1 MGEESLDAIMS
12 ARPIHEMGEGL
23 LGAAATLLHQ
33 QGDVEAALLAAD
45 VVTVELVLW
54 NSGDYEPDDYR
65 AFFTVEPLL
74 VPKFND
80 EIRGRIGTA
89 MCDVLPRATGVIIGS
104 VVARPVIPRPAS
116 NWRDQVRGAGG
127 PKPTNH
133 ARKVGLEANHPV
145 EDDLHFTNEWE
156 HRVYQVLKEKQAAL
170 PDDETIG
177 IMPLCKMRVLGTT
190 REPDFLITYKGRVG
204 VIEVDGPHHEGPKR
218 ASNDHSRTRLLIN
231 AGVEWVDR
239 LDVRDTT
246 EKAEVQ
252 KFVNNFLSRLGRR

>member
-1 MGEESLDAIMS
+1 MCTVL
-12 ARPIHEMGEGL
+12 P
-23 LGAAATLLHQ
+23 AAATVIV
-33 QGDVEAALLAAD
+33 GSI
-45 VVTVELVLW
+45 VV
-54 NSGDYEPDDYR
+54 
-65 AFFTVEPLL
+65 
-74 VPKFND
+74 
-80 EIRGRIGTA
+80 
-89 MCDVLPRATGVIIGS
+89 
-104 VVARPVIPRPAS
+104 RPVILKPAP
-116 NWRDQVRGAGG
+116 NWRDQLRGVGG
-127 PKPTNH
+127 PRLTNH
-133 ARKVGLEANHPV
+133 ARKVRFEAKHPI

-177 IMPLCKMRVLGTT
+177 IMPLCKMRVLGAT
-190 REPDFLITYKGRVG
+190 REPDFLITYKGRAG

-246 EKAEVQ
+246 EQAEVQ